1 MEKEIKNHQLG
12 TEFFVHHRI
21 VSIEEEIKSRMKSV
35 DSVQNLLSSSLLS
48 QNIKIKTFRTI
59 ILPTVMCGCETWLL
73 TLKEEHKPRVIE
85 KRMLRKIFGA
95 KKGEVT
101 RDWIKLHNEE
111 LTDLYSSP
119 NIILVIKS

>member
-1 MEKEIKNHQLG
+1 M
-12 TEFFVHHRI
+12 
-21 VSIEEEIKSRMKSV
+21 
-35 DSVQNLLSSSLLS
+35 QNLLSSSLLS

-73 TLKEEHKPRVIE
+73 TLKEEHKPRVTE